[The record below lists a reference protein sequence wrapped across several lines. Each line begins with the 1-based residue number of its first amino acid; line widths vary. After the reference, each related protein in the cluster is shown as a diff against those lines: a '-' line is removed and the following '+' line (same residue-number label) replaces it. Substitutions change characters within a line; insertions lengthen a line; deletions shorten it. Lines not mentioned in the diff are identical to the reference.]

1 MITALSNQFLSYS
14 VKYIINNVEEDSNSE
29 SDTDMEGEEEIDSKN
44 GVKTAKLGKNTRNG
58 QHAAMSHPSDFVRH
72 NGRPEDVKMKWRLYL
87 VDKCHYRDHW
97 EEITSSTET
106 FLTIRDS
113 LVNFRN
119 SQFDRF
125 NPGIKYEVIIEL
137 VN

>member
-1 MITALSNQFLSYS
+1 MITALSSQFLSYS
-14 VKYIINNVEEDSNSE
+14 VKYIINNVEEESEAE
-29 SDTDMEGEEEIDSKN
+29 SDTDTEGEEEIESKN
-44 GVKTAKLGKNTRNG
+44 GVKTTKLGKNPKNG
-58 QHAAMSHPSDFVRH
+58 HPAMSHPSGFVRH

-87 VDKCHYRDHW
+87 VDKCRYRDHW

-106 FLTIRDS
+106 FLTIRDG
-113 LVNFRN
+113 LVNFWN

-125 NPGIKYEVIIEL
+125 NPGIKYEVIMEL